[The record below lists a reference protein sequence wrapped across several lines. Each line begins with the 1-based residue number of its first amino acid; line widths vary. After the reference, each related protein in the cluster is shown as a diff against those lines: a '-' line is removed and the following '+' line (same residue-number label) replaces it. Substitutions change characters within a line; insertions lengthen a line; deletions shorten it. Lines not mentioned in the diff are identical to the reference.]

1 MFRPEATLKRLPAV
15 EVMRMCRL
23 EPDPWQ
29 IEVLES
35 THPRVLLNCSRQSGK
50 TTVVAILALVEAM
63 FRPLTKVL
71 IVSRSHRQSKEVM
84 KLISFFHLLLHYR
97 GLKRRSNVEIE
108 FDNFSRIISLPC
120 KEETIR
126 GYSQV
131 DLIILDEA
139 ARVPDDVYRALRPML
154 AISDGRLFCL
164 STPYGKRG
172 FFWRAWAQGGDDWQ
186 RFEIPASQVP
196 RIKPKFLEEERRAHG
211 DAHFR
216 QEYCCSFEAVE
227 GLVYPEFAKCVAPR
241 SSRQWA
247 VASGQWEAT
256 LRDWEKRHGRPAIG
270 QESGNRSQES
280 GGRNQGSGGRNLGSG
295 GGGNDARCLT
305 PASCPLPPDPCPL
318 PPDSCVGGIDFG
330 FRNPFAAIWGFVDRD
345 DVLWLVGEH
354 YERYRPLSW
363 HAQHLPRQ
371 VTWYADPSGAE
382 QITELRCADFA
393 VRQGKNALQLGI
405 AAVHARLASGKL
417 KVLAGRCP
425 NLLAEAELYRFS
437 DAPDER
443 NNETPLSAHNHALD
457 ALRYLITRLDA
468 HKMAQ
473 QARDPPVEP
482 AA

>member
-29 IEVLES
+29 IEGLES
-35 THPRVLLNCSRQSGK
+35 DHPRVLLNCSRQAGK

-84 KLISFFHLLLHYR
+84 KLISFFHLLLNER

-139 ARVPDDVYRALRPML
+139 SRVPDDVYRALRPML
-154 AISDGRLFCL
+154 AVSDGRLCCL

-196 RIKPKFLEEERRAHG
+196 RIKPKFLAEERRAHG
-211 DAHFR
+211 DAYFR

-227 GLVYPEFAKCVAPR
+227 GLVYPEFAKCVVPKDSTQWSAV
-241 SSRQWA
+241 SS
-247 VASGQWEAT
+247 QWEAN
-256 LRDWEKRHGRPAIG
+256 LRDWEQRHGRPVCG
-270 QESGNRSQES
+270 QESGDRCHVSGVRCQESGSAHRCARRQESGGRSQES
-280 GGRNQGSGGRNLGSG
+280 GT
-295 GGGNDARCLT
+295 ARRFPRSPTPDSCLLT
-305 PASCPLPPDPCPL
+305 PDSCPLPRALCP
-318 PPDSCVGGIDFG
+318 
-330 FRNPFAAIWGFVDRD
+330 
-345 DVLWLVGEH
+345 
-354 YERYRPLSW
+354 
-363 HAQHLPRQ
+363 
-371 VTWYADPSGAE
+371 
-382 QITELRCADFA
+382 
-393 VRQGKNALQLGI
+393 
-405 AAVHARLASGKL
+405 
-417 KVLAGRCP
+417 
-425 NLLAEAELYRFS
+425 
-437 DAPDER
+437 
-443 NNETPLSAHNHALD
+443 
-457 ALRYLITRLDA
+457 
-468 HKMAQ
+468 
-473 QARDPPVEP
+473 
-482 AA
+482 